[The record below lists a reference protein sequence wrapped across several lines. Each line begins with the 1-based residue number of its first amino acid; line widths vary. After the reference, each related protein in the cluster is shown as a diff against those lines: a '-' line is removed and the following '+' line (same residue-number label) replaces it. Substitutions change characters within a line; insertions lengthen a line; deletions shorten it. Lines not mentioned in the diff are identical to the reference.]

1 MGESHC
7 WLTHE
12 LYKPLLIH
20 GCKVRVASR
29 HVTATSHI
37 SVPSSSKQPTSY
49 RCLLLQVFFSFLFF
63 FYSLSSEPV
72 SCNIVIAVAST
83 SPCSHTGNTPSL
95 PHHPWGHSNHL
106 LHPSSH
112 RSQAHKSHPATL
124 TLTMPGAPTKK
135 TSDKSFPFFP
145 SSLMV
150 QDTSPSYACRPPLH
164 YHHNH
169 HHFIA
174 STTGATS
181 LTPLLLQLV

>member
-72 SCNIVIAVAST
+72 SCNIVVAVAST

-95 PHHPWGHSNHL
+95 PHHPLGAFQPPVAPILTWVIGTQKPPC
-106 LHPSSH
+106 HP
-112 RSQAHKSHPATL
+112 HPHHAWCTY
-124 TLTMPGAPTKK
+124 KK
-135 TSDKSFPFFP
+135 N
-145 SSLMV
+145 L
-150 QDTSPSYACRPPLH
+150 R
-164 YHHNH
+164 
-169 HHFIA
+169 
-174 STTGATS
+174 
-181 LTPLLLQLV
+181 

>member
-1 MGESHC
+1 MAAKSGLHQDM
-7 WLTHE
+7 
-12 LYKPLLIH
+12 LLPH
-20 GCKVRVASR
+20 HTFLCPP
-29 HVTATSHI
+29 H
-37 SVPSSSKQPTSY
+37 PSSPPPIHACCCKS
-49 RCLLLQVFFSFLFF
+49 FFLFF
-63 FYSLSSEPV
+63 SSFIPCHLNLSAATLLLLLPPPPLALTQA
-72 SCNIVIAVAST
+72 I
-83 SPCSHTGNTPSL
+83 
-95 PHHPWGHSNHL
+95 PHHCHIIPWGHSNHL